1 MLGMLGSRVPKGQSL
16 ADRMNRLENHIFDL
30 RKELLSNGM
39 MELTS
44 SFKDDM
50 NEIKDSHAS
59 LMDMLRKAGLGDAD
73 GILSQLVAMDAANK
87 LKELESLLVCIP
99 CHLSGIFCRLSL
111 HSAASKLAYVLFFCS
126 VEEIWRRGSR
136 FYATND
142 NDKGAADFYGS
153 NQHLEG
159 SRNRKRT

>member
-87 LKELESLLVCIP
+87 LKELESLLVCIS
-99 CHLSGIFCRLSL
+99 CHLFGIFCRIS
-111 HSAASKLAYVLFFCS
+111 
-126 VEEIWRRGSR
+126 
-136 FYATND
+136 
-142 NDKGAADFYGS
+142 
-153 NQHLEG
+153 
-159 SRNRKRT
+159 